1 MRLGPALA
9 VPLLLLAG
17 CGVLDDEGP
26 APPPRPDPAVYGP
39 AQGCPRVRRRRSR
52 SPSCRPPTPTVA
64 RALDAGEIGVVDITG
79 TVGVKPESLETS
91 DGLACWRAC
100 EWSRWGDDG
109 AEGSGELRM
118 LVCQPTCASGN
129 VEHVPARITLTGV
142 TRCDGRR
149 YFAAG
154 TLAVDPALTP
164 EGEQPA
170 TYVRAPC

>member
-1 MRLGPALA
+1 MRLGLVLA
-9 VPLLLLAG
+9 VGLLLLCG
-17 CGVLDDEGP
+17 CGVLDDEAP
-26 APPPRPDPAVYGP
+26 ALPPRPDPAVYGP
-39 AQGCPRVRRRRSR
+39 SKAAAGAPQDLPI
-52 SPSCRPPTPTVA
+52 PDLQAATPTVA

-79 TVGVKPESLETS
+79 TVGVKPGSLETS
-91 DGLACWRAC
+91 DDSVLEGL
-100 EWSRWGDDG
+100 EWSRWGADG
-109 AEGSGELRM
+109 AEGSGKLRM

-164 EGEQPA
+164 EGQQPA